1 MKSFHEDRRPIYTFP
16 SGTLVLVGASK
27 LLESITEETSLL
39 ALALPVPELH
49 YWCSR
54 PRGGMLKP
62 GLAATMGRR
71 ATFLEDQ
78 RPIYTFPSGML
89 SLVGASEG
97 FWKV

>member
-49 YWCSR
+49 YWYSR
-54 PRGGMLKP
+54 PRGCTLNVF
-62 GLAATMGRR
+62 ATRLGRR
-71 ATFLEDQ
+71 ST
-78 RPIYTFPSGML
+78 
-89 SLVGASEG
+89 
-97 FWKV
+97 